1 MEERIARME
10 GIYEQVRDRL
20 NGIDARLSG
29 IDVRLTGLEHTIQAR
44 FGQVD
49 RRFEQVD
56 QRFMWLTG
64 IVIGTWITT
73 ILTILFHH

>member
-20 NGIDARLSG
+20 NGIDVRLNG
-29 IDVRLTGLEHTIQAR
+29 IDVRLTGIDARIADLENRMETR
-44 FGQVD
+44 FGQI
-49 RRFEQVD
+49 D